1 MYKEKKKGVWGIIL
15 TIFIL
20 ILIVIISNNDG
31 ENSFLENACSKIIMP
46 IQNGF
51 TFLKNK
57 LSGNDAF
64 FADVDKLKEEN
75 EKLANRNKEL
85 EQTLKEIESIK
96 TENETLKEYLG
107 LTEKYKNYKTIP
119 GDVINKD
126 ISNYSRTITINIG
139 AKDGVK
145 KDMTVIA
152 EEGLVG
158 HVISVTDTTAKIQTI
173 IDPASSVSTML
184 STTKEAIVSKGTL
197 ENKQTLK
204 AVYIPTEASV
214 IQGDSIQTS
223 GLGGVYPKGI
233 HVGTIKKVVD
243 TENLTDR
250 YALVDVAVDFN
261 KLNSVLVIN
270 Q

>member
-1 MYKEKKKGVWGIIL
+1 MYKDKKKGIWGILL
-15 TIFIL
+15 TIVIL
-20 ILIVIISNNDG
+20 IAIVILSNSNT
-31 ENSFLENACSKIIMP
+31 ENSVLENIGSKIIMP

-57 LSGNDAF
+57 ITGNETF
-64 FADVDKLKEEN
+64 FADVDRLKEEN
-75 EKLANRNKEL
+75 EKLSNRNKEL
-85 EQTLKEIESIK
+85 EKALKEIESIK

-107 LTEKYKNYKTIP
+107 LTEKYSNYKTIP

-139 AKDGVK
+139 ARDGVK

-158 HVISVTDTTAKIQTI
+158 HVIAVTDNTAKIQTI

-184 STTKEAIVSKGTL
+184 STTKESIVSKGTL
-197 ENKQTLK
+197 ENKTTLK
-204 AVYIPTEASV
+204 AMYIPTEASV

-223 GLGGVYPKGI
+223 GLGGLYPKGI
-233 HVGTIKKVVD
+233 HVGTVKKVVD

-250 YALVDVAVDFN
+250 YALVEVAVDFN

>member
-1 MYKEKKKGVWGIIL
+1 MYKEKKKGEWGIVI

-20 ILIVIISNNDG
+20 ILIVIFSNSDG
-31 ENSFLENACSKIIMP
+31 ENSFLENAGSKIIMP
-46 IQNGF
+46 FQNGF

-64 FADVDKLKEEN
+64 FADVDRLKEEN
-75 EKLANRNKEL
+75 EKLSNRNKEL
-85 EQTLKEIESIK
+85 EKTLKEMESIK

-158 HVISVTDTTAKIQTI
+158 HVIAVTDTTAKVQTI

-214 IQGDSIQTS
+214 IQGDGIQTS

-250 YALVDVAVDFN
+250 YALVEVAVDFN

>member
-1 MYKEKKKGVWGIIL
+1 MYKEKKKGVWGIVL

-20 ILIVIISNNDG
+20 ILIVIFSNSDG
-31 ENSFLENACSKIIMP
+31 ENSFLENAGSKIIMP

-51 TFLKNK
+51 TFLANK
-57 LSGNDAF
+57 LSGNEAF
-64 FADVDKLKEEN
+64 FADVDRLKEEN
-75 EKLANRNKEL
+75 EKLSSRNKEL
-85 EQTLKEIESIK
+85 EKTLKEMESIK

-158 HVISVTDTTAKIQTI
+158 HVIAVTDTTAKVQTI

-214 IQGDSIQTS
+214 IQGDGIQTS

-233 HVGTIKKVVD
+233 NVGTIKKVVD

-250 YALVDVAVDFN
+250 YALVEVAVDFN

>member
-1 MYKEKKKGVWGIIL
+1 MYKNKKHSVLGIII
-15 TIFIL
+15 TIIIL
-20 ILIVIISNNDG
+20 ILIVIFSNNDG
-31 ENSFLENACSKIIMP
+31 ENSFIDNVGSKIVMP

-51 TFLKNK
+51 TYIKNK
-57 LSGNDAF
+57 ISGNNTF
-64 FADVDKLKEEN
+64 FSNIDTLKSEN
-75 EKLANRNKEL
+75 DELRNKNKEL
-85 EQTLKEIESIK
+85 EKSLKEIENIK

-107 LTEKYKNYKTIP
+107 LTEKYSNYKTIP

-126 ISNYSRTITINIG
+126 ISNYSRTITLNVG
-139 AKDGVK
+139 ANDGVK

-158 HVISVTDTTAKIQTI
+158 HVISVTDSTAKVQTI
-173 IDPASSVSTML
+173 IDPASSVSSML
-184 STTKEAIVSKGTL
+184 STTKESIISKGTL
-197 ENKQTLK
+197 EDKTTLK

-214 IQGDSIQTS
+214 IQGDTIQTS
-223 GLGGVYPKGI
+223 GLGGLYPKGLQI
-233 HVGTIKKVVD
+233 GTIKKVVD

-250 YALVDVAVDFN
+250 YALVTVSVDFN

>member
-1 MYKEKKKGVWGIIL
+1 MYKDKKKGVLGIIL
-15 TIFIL
+15 TIVIL
-20 ILIVIISNNDG
+20 FLLVIVSNSGG
-31 ENSFLENACSKIIMP
+31 ENSIIEEVGSKIIMP
-46 IQNGF
+46 FQNGF
-51 TFLKNK
+51 TFLMNK
-57 LSGNDAF
+57 ICGNDAF
-64 FADVDKLKEEN
+64 FADVDRLKEEN
-75 EKLANRNKEL
+75 EKISNRNKEL
-85 EQTLKEIESIK
+85 EQALKEMESIK

-107 LTEKYKNYKTIP
+107 LTEKYSNYKTIP

-126 ISNYSRTITINIG
+126 ISNYSRTITLNIG

-158 HVISVTDTTAKIQTI
+158 HVISVTDSTAKVQTI

-197 ENKQTLK
+197 ENKSTLK

-223 GLGGVYPKGI
+223 GLGGLYPKGI
-233 HVGTIKKVVD
+233 HVGTVKKVVD

-250 YALVDVAVDFN
+250 YAVVDVAVDFN